1 VSHYNLAAISPACLD
16 RELVDSKATIE
27 SQTGT
32 KVVSV
37 AYPFGGREHWS
48 EAVKAAAER
57 AGYEFGLTYMEG
69 INPLA
74 SLSRYE
80 LRRIHVDRDT
90 DMDLFRALLQ
100 WPGLFARR

>member
-1 VSHYNLAAISPACLD
+1 
-16 RELVDSKATIE
+16 
-27 SQTGT
+27 
-32 KVVSV
+32 
-37 AYPFGGREHWS
+37 
-48 EAVKAAAER
+48 
-57 AGYEFGLTYMEG
+57 MEG

-90 DMDLFRALLQ
+90 DMDLFRGLLQ